1 MTEMISRELTF
12 PPRGVAK
19 QRGRHDSGAQDQ
31 EIERATA
38 LLKAGRE
45 GCDRQWV
52 EKVHRGDFDVWHIVE
67 NLPGRARIAC
77 RHDNMSAFQSEYLD
91 RLKAQIRCAARDD
104 RGLPCKIDAIGDISG
119 GRERAEGRIKRQLH
133 SSHGEFLFDRGRRAA
148 IAPAGKMS
156 VENE

>member
-1 MTEMISRELTF
+1 
-12 PPRGVAK
+12 
-19 QRGRHDSGAQDQ
+19 
-31 EIERATA
+31 
-38 LLKAGRE
+38 
-45 GCDRQWV
+45 
-52 EKVHRGDFDVWHIVE
+52 
-67 NLPGRARIAC
+67 
-77 RHDNMSAFQSEYLD
+77 MSAFQSEYLD

-119 GRERAEGRIKRQLH
+119 GRERAEGLIKRRLH